1 MFAGYYPVPA
11 SQAPPQTGEFYI
23 TLRVDND
30 RLDALLDALLLD
42 TNPIIDESN
51 FDALS
56 YRISLNDPLTSVGT
70 MIYSTLTQDT
80 TIDAIALFYDIEI
93 AQNDTLTLTAD
104 AVLIDVG

>member
-1 MFAGYYPVPA
+1 MFTGYYPVPE
-11 SQAPPQTGEFYI
+11 SQAPPDEGEFYI

-42 TNPIIDESN
+42 TNPIIDQSN

-56 YRISLNDPLTSVGT
+56 YRISLSDPLTGTGT
-70 MIYSTLTQDT
+70 MIYHTLTADT